1 MRKVTFTEETDS
13 RGRRLFSAL
22 KDFQRYVLAVRP
34 APELRPSEF
43 AMLHSILCCLSRQSD
58 GPGVMIGELS
68 AVTHQTPSGVSQTV
82 RALEEKGLVVR
93 STVPADRR
101 AVYVRPTEQGWGA
114 ARETERTFFARLD
127 EIAGERGEEDTDQLI
142 TLLGRLTEII
152 RVRNSHTERM
162 NEAR

>member
-82 RALEEKGLVVR
+82 RALEEK
-93 STVPADRR
+93 
-101 AVYVRPTEQGWGA
+101 
-114 ARETERTFFARLD
+114 
-127 EIAGERGEEDTDQLI
+127 
-142 TLLGRLTEII
+142 
-152 RVRNSHTERM
+152 
-162 NEAR
+162 